1 MVYNLPYRLW
11 SLTPLQQSNPF
22 GEFGQTD
29 PRATIIMMVF
39 IGVLI
44 LVGVVSAIM
53 GGGSKSSGTEARFS
67 ARRFRRE
74 AKKIGLDRER
84 TKLMLHLIKRYNT
97 KVPMRLLRHAGYL
110 DSFIQQALE
119 DVRSANLSDAVREQ
133 RVFEI
138 FQLKRIITN
147 SIESSGVAR
156 SSKSLRIGSEL
167 TLGIGNKWYET
178 ELLTSVAAHL
188 AVAVPETDK
197 GEQLRLEKGTPVKA
211 KAVSEQGQVYQ
222 FASRVMGYGV
232 HRKTPVMYL
241 DHTQKMQK
249 VQNRRYQRR
258 ELDAPVY
265 LYPVSVVTSG
275 KGKKAKRSAVVN
287 KEQRRLGRM
296 IDLSAGGCAV
306 QSRMPL
312 APNTLVRVDF
322 QTEDRT
328 MITVYG
334 KVLRLD
340 QAGYQ
345 GGIMRIKF
353 TRVSR
358 EHVNRI
364 QAFVYGYEGEE

>member
-1 MVYNLPYRLW
+1 MYTLPNLF
-11 SLTPLQQSNPF
+11 STLTPLQQSNPF

-29 PRATIIMMVF
+29 PRATLIMF
-39 IGVLI
+39 IFVGVLV
-44 LVGVVSAIM
+44 LVGVISAIM
-53 GGGSKSSGTEARFS
+53 GGGSKSSSTEARFS

-74 AKKIGLDRER
+74 AKRVGLDRER
-84 TKLMLHLIKRYNT
+84 AKLMLHLIKRYNT

-110 DSFIQQALE
+110 DSFIQQALV
-119 DVRSANLSDAVREQ
+119 DVRSANLSDTVREH

-138 FQLKRIITN
+138 FQLKRIISN
-147 SIESSGVAR
+147 SIEASGVAR

-167 TLGIGNKWYET
+167 TLGIGNQWYET

-188 AVAVPETDK
+188 AIAVPESDK
-197 GEQLRLEKGTPVKA
+197 GEQLRLEKGSPLKV
-211 KAVSEQGQVYQ
+211 KAVSDQGQVYQ
-222 FASRVMGYGV
+222 FTSRVLGYGV
-232 HRKTPVMYL
+232 HRKTPVMYI

-249 VQNRRYQRR
+249 VQNRRHQRR
-258 ELDAPVY
+258 DLDVPVY
-265 LYPVSVVTSG
+265 LFPVSVVTSG

-312 APNTLVRVDF
+312 AATALVRVDF

-334 KVLRLD
+334 KVLRLE

-364 QAFVYGYEGEE
+364 QSFVYGYEDEE

>member
-1 MVYNLPYRLW
+1 MVYNLPYLLW
-11 SLTPLQQSNPF
+11 SLTPLQQNNPF

-29 PRATIIMMVF
+29 PRATLIMMIF
-39 IGVLI
+39 IGILV
-44 LVGVVSAIM
+44 LVGVVSAIL

-84 TKLMLHLIKRYNT
+84 CKLMLHLIRRYNT

-119 DVRSANLSDAVREQ
+119 DVRAASLPDTVREH

-147 SIESSGVAR
+147 SIEASGVAR

-167 TLGIGNKWYET
+167 TLGIGNQWYES

-188 AVAVPETDK
+188 AVSVPETDK
-197 GEQLRLEKGTPVKA
+197 GEQLRIEKGTPVKA
-211 KAVSEQGQVYQ
+211 KAISEQGQVYQ
-222 FASRVMGYGV
+222 FASRVLGYGV

-249 VQNRRYQRR
+249 VQNRRHQRR

-275 KGKKAKRSAVVN
+275 KGKKARRSAVVN

-312 APNTLVRVDF
+312 AASTLVRVDF

-334 KVLRLD
+334 KVLRLER
-340 QAGYQ
+340 AGYQ

-364 QAFVYGYEGEE
+364 QSFVYGYEGEE

>member
-1 MVYNLPYRLW
+1 MVYTLPNLF
-11 SLTPLQQSNPF
+11 LTLKPLQQNNPF
-22 GEFGQTD
+22 SEFGGND
-29 PRATIIMMVF
+29 PRATIIMMIF
-39 IGVLI
+39 IGVLV
-44 LVGVVSAIM
+44 LVGVTSAII
-53 GGGSKSSGTEARFS
+53 GGGSKSSGSDGRFS

-74 AKKIGLDRER
+74 AKRIGLDRER
-84 TKLMLHLIKRYNT
+84 TKLLLHLIKRYNT

-110 DSFIQQALE
+110 DSFIHQALE
-119 DVRSANLSDAVREQ
+119 DIRSADLSDTAREQ
-133 RVFEI
+133 RVYEI

-147 SIESSGVAR
+147 SIEASGAAR

-167 TLGIGNKWYET
+167 AVGIGNHWYET

-188 AVAVPETDK
+188 GIAAPESDK
-197 GEQLRLEKGTPVKA
+197 GEQLRLEKGAPVKV
-211 KAVSEQGQVYQ
+211 KSVSDQGQVYQ
-222 FASRVMGYGV
+222 FTSRVLGYGV
-232 HRKTPVMYL
+232 HRKTPVMYI
-241 DHTQKMQK
+241 DHAQKMKK

-258 ELDAPVY
+258 ELDVPVY
-265 LYPVSVVTSG
+265 LYPVSVVTTG

-312 APNTLVRVDF
+312 AADGLVRVDF

-334 KVLRLD
+334 KVLRLER
-340 QAGYQ
+340 AGYQ
-345 GGIMRIKF
+345 GGVMRIKF

-364 QAFVYGYEGEE
+364 QSFVYGYEDEE

>member
-1 MVYNLPYRLW
+1 MYTLPDMFA
-11 SLTPLQQSNPF
+11 SLTPLQQNNPF
-22 GEFGQTD
+22 SEFGGSD

-39 IGVLI
+39 VGVLV
-44 LVGVVSAIM
+44 LVGVISAVM

-74 AKKIGLDRER
+74 AKRIGLDRER

-110 DSFIQQALE
+110 DSFIQKALD
-119 DVRSANLSDAVREQ
+119 DVRSANLSDEVREH

-147 SIESSGVAR
+147 SIEAGGVAR

-167 TLGIGNKWYET
+167 TVGIGNKWYET

-188 AVAVPETDK
+188 GVAVPESDK
-197 GEQLRLEKGTPVKA
+197 GEQLRLEKGTPIKV
-211 KAVSEQGQVYQ
+211 KAVSDHGQVYQ
-222 FASRVMGYGV
+222 FASRVLGYGV
-232 HRKTPVMYL
+232 HRKTPVMYV

-258 ELDAPVY
+258 ELDVPVY
-265 LYPVSVVTSG
+265 LYPVSVVTTG

-312 APNTLVRVDF
+312 AANALVRVDF

-334 KVLRLD
+334 KVLRLE

-358 EHVNRI
+358 EHVNHI
-364 QAFVYGYEGEE
+364 QSFVYGYEVEE